1 MLFCFSFFYPVFTFS
16 RVQSFFL
23 VLYLVQF
30 DIHIDDRYKE
40 VPMTI
45 NEEAIQSLITAS
57 RLIHSE
63 TDFQRIP
70 MQAENM
76 AQELIRTGQYDRIH
90 FHPFSQM
97 QDNLGIMARDARTQ
111 YTYIVVAS
119 VTVWSRIAIEQ
130 GVVPDDAF
138 DLSDA
143 LLYSLSLCQTLEEIH
158 DIYELSAVMFAKQV
172 HQILA
177 RRPSRQIAEV
187 QNYISRNIFKKITLK
202 EIADYM
208 NLTPNYLSSLFSQE
222 LHISIHNY
230 IQREKIHVSCNLLSH
245 TKQSVSDISA
255 YMGFQT
261 QSNFSA
267 VFRKWESMTP
277 TEYREKNYREVY

>member
-1 MLFCFSFFYPVFTFS
+1 MAVT
-16 RVQSFFL
+16 
-23 VLYLVQF
+23 
-30 DIHIDDRYKE
+30 
-40 VPMTI
+40 
-45 NEEAIQSLITAS
+45 EEQIQSLITAS

-70 MQAENM
+70 MQAEDM

-90 FHPFSQM
+90 FHPFSQI
-97 QDNLGIMARDARTQ
+97 QDNLGMMACDAKTQ

-119 VTVWSRIAIEQ
+119 ITVWSRIAIEQ
-130 GVVPDDAF
+130 GVVPDDSF

-143 LLYSLSLCQTLEEIH
+143 LLYSLSFCKTVDEIH

-172 HQILA
+172 HQVLTQK
-177 RRPSRQIAEV
+177 PSRQIAEV

-208 NLTPNYLSSLFSQE
+208 NLTPNYLSSLFSKE

-230 IQREKIHVSCNLLSH
+230 IQREKVHVSCNLLSH
-245 TKQSVSDISA
+245 TKRSISDISA

-267 VFRKWESMTP
+267 VFRKWEHMAP